1 MPVEPTITI
10 LSAIILLGIFQGV
23 LFAGLLIF
31 VSKGHQ
37 HANFLLALI
46 LLFFSLTL
54 SHQFL
59 VDTGYIQLM
68 PNLIGFTMPLEAFY
82 GPLLFRYVQTLTQPE
97 LDLTINQRLRHFILP
112 VASSFLSIPFF
123 RLDYEQKLNM
133 IEQGY
138 SSSAWEGLVKIT
150 MPIQMS
156 IFGVLFTVYLIACYL
171 RLHRHNQAITGYFSF
186 REKITLSWLRNLL
199 ILMLVF
205 WILMAVYIAVI
216 SSSDLT
222 SELIIVLSLFT
233 VFSILYIGVMGLL
246 QPRIFPIRGSN
257 TGASADISSKQDS
270 EAAPDIE
277 TEEEFTQSKG
287 HESEKYKHSAL
298 STTDIERIAAK
309 ITTLM
314 ETEKPY
320 LENNLTLPDLAKS
333 VGVSSNYLSQVINDH
348 FHLNFFDFVN
358 SYRIKLA
365 SDLLIK
371 PDNTTGTVLDIAMAA
386 AFNSK
391 SAFYSAFKKQTGMT
405 PLEFKKSSASL

>member
-186 REKITLSWLRNLL
+186 REK
-199 ILMLVF
+199 
-205 WILMAVYIAVI
+205 
-216 SSSDLT
+216 
-222 SELIIVLSLFT
+222 SLF
-233 VFSILYIGVMGLL
+233 
-246 QPRIFPIRGSN
+246 PGS
-257 TGASADISSKQDS
+257 
-270 EAAPDIE
+270 
-277 TEEEFTQSKG
+277 
-287 HESEKYKHSAL
+287 
-298 STTDIERIAAK
+298 
-309 ITTLM
+309 
-314 ETEKPY
+314 
-320 LENNLTLPDLAKS
+320 
-333 VGVSSNYLSQVINDH
+333 VI
-348 FHLNFFDFVN
+348 
-358 SYRIKLA
+358 Y
-365 SDLLIK
+365 
-371 PDNTTGTVLDIAMAA
+371 
-386 AFNSK
+386 
-391 SAFYSAFKKQTGMT
+391 
-405 PLEFKKSSASL
+405 